1 MLAQD
6 RTAQLSPRAVF
17 LALAAVTLVV
27 LAMAA
32 GLVIHLATTS
42 SVAAPQGAATAHSQ
56 VSTSGAAGSCM
67 WINGHKAC

>member
-1 MLAQD
+1 MLAQN

-32 GLVIHLATTS
+32 GLVIYLATTS
-42 SVAAPQGAATAHSQ
+42 SLVAPPPASAHSQ
-56 VSTSGAAGSCM
+56 VSTSGAAGNCI
-67 WINGHKAC
+67 WINGNKAC

>member
-67 WINGHKAC
+67 WIHGHKAC

>member
-6 RTAQLSPRAVF
+6 RTAQLSPRALF

-32 GLVIHLATTS
+32 GTRHPLGDDIV
-42 SVAAPQGAATAHSQ
+42 G
-56 VSTSGAAGSCM
+56 GDAAGTGYRAQPGVQFRS
-67 WINGHKAC
+67 HRQLHLDQRL

>member
-6 RTAQLSPRAVF
+6 RTAQLSPRALF

-42 SVAAPQGAATAHSQ
+42 SVATPPAPATAHSQ
-56 VSTSGAAGSCM
+56 VSNSGATGSCI